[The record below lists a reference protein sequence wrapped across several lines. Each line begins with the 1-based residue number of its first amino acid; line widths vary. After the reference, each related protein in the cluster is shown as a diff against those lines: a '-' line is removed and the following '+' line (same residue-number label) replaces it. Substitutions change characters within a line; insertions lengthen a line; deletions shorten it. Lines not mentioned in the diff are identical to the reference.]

1 MRYDH
6 ITELIGNTPLLR
18 LDPGVHGLAHVEL
31 YAKLEFYNPFGSVKD
46 RVAWGMI
53 RDDLDD
59 IVARKQG
66 FIEASSGNTA
76 KALRVLAAMH
86 GLRLRAVTNRIKVA
100 EVRELL
106 QLLGTDIEELPGLS
120 ECPDPTAPNDVYSV
134 IESTMSRTPGAWYHP
149 SQYTSEKNIEA
160 HYQGTGREIHED
172 LTRDGINRVDY
183 LIGGLGTTGS
193 TRGTATFLRKHNP
206 GLETIAV
213 VSERG
218 DFIPGIRSETEMW
231 DVGLFQPDFYDRII
245 AVEAGYA
252 VDATLR
258 LATGH
263 GVLAGP
269 TSGATYAAALDFL
282 KTVPPRPD
290 PLIAVFIV
298 CDRLE
303 PYLSY
308 IRKRRPELFG
318 RPGRAQP
325 PPPPNWPPPRPCP
338 PTPSKTWTAPPA
350 PPSSTPAAPW
360 PTASPTS
367 PAHSTSAT
375 TSSTTCS
382 PRASP
387 SPVPAPSFSS
397 APSASCPCASPPWPA
412 APATTPT
419 ASRAASPPG
428 AMRASPWSRPR
439 ARTDPRVGKQ
449 RTCLRVS
456 QGGTGGRHGQRQI
469 VGAASVPLLVDRAV
483 ADTKNIRSSAVSEEL
498 EGEGLGG
505 EGFQRH
511 RRTVHTV
518 RV

>member
-18 LDPGVHGLAHVEL
+18 LDPAVHGLAHVEL

-59 IVARKQG
+59 IVAGKQTL
-66 FIEASSGNTA
+66 IEASSGNTA
-76 KALRVLAAMH
+76 KALRILAAMH
-86 GLRLRAVTNRIKVA
+86 GIGLRAVTNRIKVA

-134 IESTMSRTPGAWYHP
+134 IESTMARTPGAWYHP

-172 LTRDGINRVDY
+172 LARDGITRVDY

-206 GLETIAV
+206 ELKTIAV
-213 VSERG
+213 VSERS

-231 DVGLFQPDFYDRII
+231 DVGLFQPEFYDRIMAI
-245 AVEAGYA
+245 EAVRA
-252 VDATLR
+252 VDATVS
-258 LATGH
+258 LATAH

-269 TSGATYAAALDFL
+269 TSGATYAAAIDFL
-282 KTVPPRPD
+282 KTLPPQPD
-290 PLIAVFIV
+290 PITAVFIV

-318 RPGRAQP
+318 KPGRAE
-325 PPPPNWPPPRPCP
+325 P
-338 PTPSKTWTAPPA
+338 PTPSELTA
-350 PPSSTPAAPW
+350 TPTLSPDELEALDRGAHPTIVDTRGAMAYRIGHIPGALNIRDDQLDDMFTQGVPFSRSRPLVFVCPVGEVSLRFAARARRAGFDAASLAGGI
-360 PTASPTS
+360 TAWRDAGKP
-367 PAHSTSAT
+367 
-375 TSSTTCS
+375 
-382 PRASP
+382 
-387 SPVPAPSFSS
+387 FES
-397 APSASCPCASPPWPA
+397 AP
-412 APATTPT
+412 
-419 ASRAASPPG
+419 
-428 AMRASPWSRPR
+428 RP
-439 ARTDPRVGKQ
+439 
-449 RTCLRVS
+449 
-456 QGGTGGRHGQRQI
+456 
-469 VGAASVPLLVDRAV
+469 
-483 ADTKNIRSSAVSEEL
+483 E
-498 EGEGLGG
+498 
-505 EGFQRH
+505 
-511 RRTVHTV
+511 
-518 RV
+518 

>member
-18 LDPGVHGLAHVEL
+18 LDPAVHGLAHVEL

-59 IVARKQG
+59 IVAGKKTL
-66 FIEASSGNTA
+66 IEASSGNTA
-76 KALRVLAAMH
+76 KALRILAAMH
-86 GLRLRAVTNRIKVA
+86 GIGLRAVTNRIKVA

-134 IESTMSRTPGAWYHP
+134 IESTMARTPGAWYHP

-172 LTRDGINRVDY
+172 LARDGITRVDY

-206 GLETIAV
+206 ELKTIAV
-213 VSERG
+213 VSERS

-231 DVGLFQPDFYDRII
+231 DVGLFQPEFYDRIVAI
-245 AVEAGYA
+245 EAVRA
-252 VDATLR
+252 VDATVS
-258 LATGH
+258 LATAH

-269 TSGATYAAALDFL
+269 TSGATYAAAVDFL
-282 KTVPPRPD
+282 KTLEPQPD
-290 PLIAVFIV
+290 PITAVFIV

-318 RPGRAQP
+318 KPGRAP
-325 PPPPNWPPPRPCP
+325 APNTAELSATPSLSPDDLESLDRTARPTLVDTRGAMAYRIAHIPGSLNIRDDQLDDMLTQGIPFSRSRPLVFICPVGDLSRRFAALSRRAGYDAYSLSGGITAWRDAGKPMESTPRP
-338 PTPSKTWTAPPA
+338 
-350 PPSSTPAAPW
+350 
-360 PTASPTS
+360 
-367 PAHSTSAT
+367 
-375 TSSTTCS
+375 
-382 PRASP
+382 
-387 SPVPAPSFSS
+387 
-397 APSASCPCASPPWPA
+397 
-412 APATTPT
+412 
-419 ASRAASPPG
+419 
-428 AMRASPWSRPR
+428 
-439 ARTDPRVGKQ
+439 
-449 RTCLRVS
+449 
-456 QGGTGGRHGQRQI
+456 
-469 VGAASVPLLVDRAV
+469 
-483 ADTKNIRSSAVSEEL
+483 E
-498 EGEGLGG
+498 
-505 EGFQRH
+505 
-511 RRTVHTV
+511 
-518 RV
+518 